1 MKRLRKFLLGTIL
14 TLTALFALT
23 GVSSVQAASGGP
35 LYLGIVSLRNSGY
48 GYQNAGKR
56 VWKIA
61 SYESSAGGTANKNG
75 TIYCI
80 KAGPGFGSSD
90 MSTGNNPKISTYTQK
105 FDIRDLSSIPSP
117 YINVLPTGTNYN
129 KLLWVLDNLY
139 IMPDSSID
147 NTTARNEFLKAKIPE
162 ERYSLLTD
170 DDIDVIQQLAIWHF
184 TNDGDPAYCYNEI
197 ELKIKDVLNKIRPFL
212 NNDGGD
218 VEYIK
223 FENGIVYV
231 KLLGS
236 CQDCPV
242 ADNTIND
249 MLEYTLTFEIPE
261 VTRVVNVIDI

>member
-1 MKRLRKFLLGTIL
+1 MNNNDNNNIN
-14 TLTALFALT
+14 
-23 GVSSVQAASGGP
+23 AS
-35 LYLGIVSLRNSGY
+35 INNDINNNNINNTDSNI
-48 GYQNAGKR
+48 NN
-56 VWKIA
+56 I
-61 SYESSAGGTANKNG
+61 KN
-75 TIYCI
+75 
-80 KAGPGFGSSD
+80 D
-90 MSTGNNPKISTYTQK
+90 
-105 FDIRDLSSIPSP
+105 
-117 YINVLPTGTNYN
+117 
-129 KLLWVLDNLY
+129 
-139 IMPDSSID
+139 
-147 NTTARNEFLKAKIPE
+147 
-162 ERYSLLTD
+162 
-170 DDIDVIQQLAIWHF
+170 
-184 TNDGDPAYCYNEI
+184 EI

>member
-1 MKRLRKFLLGTIL
+1 MNNNDNNNIN
-14 TLTALFALT
+14 
-23 GVSSVQAASGGP
+23 AS
-35 LYLGIVSLRNSGY
+35 INNDINNNNINNTDSNINNV
-48 GYQNAGKR
+48 
-56 VWKIA
+56 
-61 SYESSAGGTANKNG
+61 KN
-75 TIYCI
+75 
-80 KAGPGFGSSD
+80 D
-90 MSTGNNPKISTYTQK
+90 
-105 FDIRDLSSIPSP
+105 
-117 YINVLPTGTNYN
+117 
-129 KLLWVLDNLY
+129 
-139 IMPDSSID
+139 
-147 NTTARNEFLKAKIPE
+147 
-162 ERYSLLTD
+162 
-170 DDIDVIQQLAIWHF
+170 
-184 TNDGDPAYCYNEI
+184 EI